1 MITVTGRNQLEA
13 WRAGILPRVEQ
24 VRPDVWSI
32 PVPFPGSPM
41 RYTLSYLLVGDGGA
55 VVIDPGWNSQTGW
68 QHLTAGLGAAGVGLA
83 DITGIVVTHF
93 HPDHLGMAGTLA
105 KESGA
110 WVALGEDETIPVM
123 SPASATTKVAEDRSN
138 LLAWGVPEA
147 RLEEFFFGT
156 DAAKMFGEL
165 TDADLLLTHGQL
177 IPVTGLNLEVV
188 ATPGH
193 SKGHIC
199 LLDHTNELIFSGDHV
214 LPRISPHISFEAHGL
229 PNPLATYLDSLGTI
243 ALSGSYEVL
252 PAHEYRF
259 KGIAERAAE
268 LSDHHRERGDQ
279 ILSVLQTDSHH
290 TVWDVARRLHWSR
303 GWESLQGMNLRFAL
317 AETASHLVFLRAAGC
332 DIDIPGLA
340 SEAQPVPE

>member
-1 MITVTGRNQLEA
+1 
-13 WRAGILPRVEQ
+13 
-24 VRPDVWSI
+24 
-32 PVPFPGSPM
+32 M
-41 RYTLSYLLVGDGGA
+41 RYTLSYLLVGGGGA

-68 QHLTAGLGAAGVGLA
+68 QHLTAGLGTAGVSVS

-93 HPDHLGMAGTLA
+93 HPDHLGLAGTLA

-123 SPASATTKVAEDRSN
+123 STASAAGDRTN
-138 LLAWGVPEA
+138 LLTWGVPEA

-156 DAAKMFGEL
+156 GAAGMFGEL
-165 TDADLLLTHGQL
+165 TGVDLLLTHGQF
-177 IPVTGLNLEVV
+177 IPVAGLNLEVA

-193 SKGHIC
+193 SRGHIC
-199 LLDHTNELIFSGDHV
+199 LVDHTNELIFSGDHV
-214 LPRISPHISFEAHGL
+214 LPRISPHVSFEAHGL
-229 PNPLATYLDSLGTI
+229 HNPLATYLDSLGTI
-243 ALSGSYEVL
+243 AMNGSYEVL

-259 KGIAERAAE
+259 KGIAERAVE
-268 LSDHHRERGDQ
+268 LSDHHRERGEQ
-279 ILSVLQTDSHH
+279 ILSALRAASHQ
-290 TVWDVARRLHWSR
+290 TVWDVASRLHWSR

-317 AETASHLVFLRAAGC
+317 AETASHLVFLRAAGW